1 MNQHSR
7 LHGVNLRSGLTACL
21 TCLLLLPFI
30 ARAQERLPE
39 VPVTLDVQ
47 DKPLHSVLDDITSQT
62 GYYFTFDARITDS
75 RRELTLRVK
84 DTPLDNALDTI
95 FRDSA
100 LRYRLIEQNIVVFA
114 QPGSPTPSPVSRDT
128 VIRRSVYGHVID
140 NRSEKPLSYATIALP
155 GTHLGTV
162 TNENGFFSLRL
173 PASLTRPVLVA
184 SYMGYKNHY
193 YPLGD
198 TTGDTI
204 TIEMDR
210 NMISLQEVI
219 IRYKDPVEIVRDYI
233 RNLPDN
239 YLDEG
244 SAMYAYYRESVRRNR
259 KFMFFS
265 EAVVEIDKSSYANQ
279 KSFERAKLLKGRKVT
294 DVSEE
299 DTVLLKIRAGINT
312 AIALDV
318 VENPPDFLDKTF
330 HDHYKVSLN
339 DVVAFKDKLVYVV
352 NFYPRDHAEDALFKG
367 NLYIDQQSMAL
378 LAADFAFDPVK
389 IGREQSR
396 FVVKKSRKL
405 RVRPVSAE
413 YHVEYRESNGRYHLA
428 SVQGEAKFRVRKR
441 RQWIGSTY
449 SIHIE
454 MAVTDVV
461 PGKKVQFSLGEALRP
476 NVVLSEKQFEYDP
489 AFWGMYNTIAPEAS
503 LKEALRKIEKSMQE
517 IEVR

>member
-1 MNQHSR
+1 MNQHNR
-7 LHGVNLRSGLTACL
+7 LHGASLRSVLTACL
-21 TCLLLLPFI
+21 TCLLLLPFL

-39 VPVTLDVQ
+39 IPVSLDVQ
-47 DKPLHSVLDDITSQT
+47 DKPLHSVLDDVTAQT
-62 GYYFTFDARITDS
+62 GYFFTFDARITDS

-84 DTPLDNALDTI
+84 DAPLDRTLDSI
-95 FRDSA
+95 FRDST

-114 QPGSPTPSPVSRDT
+114 PPGTPSPETASRDT
-128 VIRRSVYGHVID
+128 VIRRRVYGRVID
-140 NRSEKPLSYATIALP
+140 NRSGKPLTFATIALP
-155 GTHLGTV
+155 GTHLGTI
-162 TNENGFFSLRL
+162 TNQNGAFSLKL

-193 YPLGD
+193 HPLGD
-198 TTGDTI
+198 GTGDTI

-233 RNLPDN
+233 RNVPDN
-239 YLDEG
+239 YLEKG
-244 SAMYAYYRESVRRNR
+244 SAMYAFYRESVQRNR

-265 EAVVEIDKSSYANQ
+265 EAVVEIDKSSYANPN
-279 KSFERAKLLKGRKVT
+279 SHERAKLLKGRKVT

-299 DTVLLKIRAGINT
+299 DTVLLKIRAGVNT
-312 AIALDV
+312 AIVLDV
-318 VENPPDFLDKTF
+318 VENPPDFLDETF
-330 HDHYKVSLN
+330 HDRYKVSLT
-339 DVVAFKDKLVYVV
+339 DVIAFKNKLAYVV
-352 NFYPRDHAEDALFKG
+352 NFYPRDHAEDALFRG

-378 LAADFAFDPVK
+378 LAADFAFDQVK

-396 FVVKKSRKL
+396 FVVKKSRRL

-428 SVQGEAKFRVRKR
+428 SVQGKAKFRVRKR
-441 RQWIGSTY
+441 RQWIGSAY

-476 NVVLSEKQFEYDP
+476 NVVLSEEQFEYDP
-489 AFWGMYNTIAPEAS
+489 AFWGMYNTITPEAS
-503 LKEALRKIEKSMQE
+503 LTDALRKIEKSMQE